1 VKVRYICHAGQDTGY
16 GRAATE
22 LALALV
28 EAGVDL
34 DLAPLSRPWSFSGR
48 AEALAKRVECSWPLH
63 GDPDAD
69 VTIVHTMPMDCWTA
83 QQDAAESGEVGGGP
97 WIAYTTWEGVDFP
110 PHVGGSLFATGAFA
124 DVWVP
129 SSATQDAFLNG
140 DVPHGVF
147 VLPHTFKPDDRP
159 IARRA
164 GGEDVFRFAYIGAW
178 TTRKNPH
185 GLIRA
190 FAATFAPTEPVEL
203 VIHSPGVSLEMFTAA
218 LVATGLEQRD
228 MPRVRLS
235 GKHVSDEVMRQMHHQ
250 YDCFVTAT
258 RGEAWNLPAFE
269 AMLAG
274 RMVIAPGGMGHD
286 DFLFEDPDVLPFGGE
301 DSITSARRVS
311 SFEQPAFVDVQLL
324 DHVTVGGFEPESR
337 KPGLRFTTV
346 GAQGLSS
353 KTRWRDPDL
362 VHLGHQMRSVY
373 EKRERDIRVEYDPVA
388 RFGYK
393 AVAKKAI
400 ARMEH
405 LLAKGRT
412 R

>member
-1 VKVRYICHAGQDTGY
+1 MRVRYICHAGQETGY

-34 DLAPLSRPWSFSGR
+34 RIQPINPSLSSFMSGPAARLASR
-48 AEALAKRVECSWPLH
+48 
-63 GDPDAD
+63 
-69 VTIVHTMPMDCWTA
+69 VTDGYSDFDIAIVHTMPLDCRECVDRT
-83 QQDAAESGEVGGGP
+83 DESTPV
-97 WIAYTTWEGVDFP
+97 IAYTTWEGVNLP
-110 PHVGGSLFATGAFA
+110 PAVDDALFEGWEKPD

-140 DVPHGVF
+140 DVPRGVF
-147 VLPHTFKPDDRP
+147 VLPHTFEPDDRP
-159 IARRA
+159 ITRR
-164 GGEDVFRFAYIGAW
+164 GDEDVFRFCYIGAW

-190 FAATFAPTEPVEL
+190 FAATFTPEDRVEL
-203 VIHSPGVSLEMFTAA
+203 VIHSPGVSVEMFTAA
-218 LVATGLEQRD
+218 MVATGLEQGE
-228 MPRVRLS
+228 MPRLRLS
-235 GKHVSDEVMRQMHHQ
+235 NERLSDDVMRQMHHQ

-286 DFLFEDPDVLPFGGE
+286 DFLFEDPDLLPFGGE

-311 SFEQPAFVDVQLL
+311 SFEQPAFVDVEMI

-337 KPGLRFTTV
+337 KAGLRFRTV

-353 KTRWRDPDL
+353 RTRWRDPDL
-362 VHLGHQMRSVY
+362 VHLGYQMRQVY
-373 EKRERDIRVEYDPVA
+373 EKRERDIRLGYDPA
-388 RFGYK
+388 KRFGHK
-393 AVAKKAI
+393 VVAQKAI

-405 LLAKGRT
+405 LIARGRM